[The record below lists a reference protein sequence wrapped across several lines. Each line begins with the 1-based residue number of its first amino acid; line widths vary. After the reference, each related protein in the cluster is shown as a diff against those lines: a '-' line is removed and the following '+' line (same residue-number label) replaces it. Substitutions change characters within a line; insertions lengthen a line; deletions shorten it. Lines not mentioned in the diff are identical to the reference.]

1 MLGNLNLCFAG
12 VQSHALLMELKG
24 VAMSTGSA
32 CDSESVTPSHV
43 LVSMGVTV
51 TNKLVVIAIRFGLG
65 HYNTAEEVG
74 IVDEEVIKTVNQI
87 RALASE

>member
-43 LVSMGVTV
+43 LVSMGVP
-51 TNKLVVIAIRFGLG
+51 NKLVVIAIRFGLG

-87 RALASE
+87 RALAPE